1 MTVTRVLSLM
11 LFGGYLLSVGASSA
25 VGQDDFIARRQKLM
39 KGNSAAAK
47 EIKTAM
53 AKKDYATVAS
63 QAKIIVDSRDMAV
76 FAKLWP
82 GNSTDPKSRARP
94 EIWQKWNDFMEKDW
108 TLQQE
113 ALALVAAAKAKDDSK
128 MTQAYK
134 ALGDTCSSCH
144 KSFRAPKK

>member
-25 VGQDDFIARRQKLM
+25 VGQDDFIARRQKVM

-47 EIKTAM
+47 QIKTAM

-76 FAKLWP
+76 FAGLWP
-82 GNSTDPKSRARP
+82 ANSTDPKSRARP
-94 EIWQKWNDFMEKDW
+94 EIWQKWND
-108 TLQQE
+108 
-113 ALALVAAAKAKDDSK
+113 LVS
-128 MTQAYK
+128 
-134 ALGDTCSSCH
+134 
-144 KSFRAPKK
+144 